1 MNCFNYKN
9 NDNAQS
15 VLPEGLDSKTL
26 FPKYKIIK
34 PENSI
39 RHQLKG
45 TRLLISDRILENEY
59 YNYSRKYP
67 WIKVKCFELIQP
79 KEKYMSIK
87 IINKNSKNPN
97 KVIIFSD
104 GETSDKCGILPILI
118 DLSSYLR
125 INIITYEYPKTNP
138 G

>member
-1 MNCFNYKN
+1 MC
-9 NDNAQS
+9 
-15 VLPEGLDSKTL
+15 
-26 FPKYKIIK
+26 
-34 PENSI
+34 
-39 RHQLKG
+39 
-45 TRLLISDRILENEY
+45 
-59 YNYSRKYP
+59 
-67 WIKVKCFELIQP
+67 
-79 KEKYMSIK
+79 IK

-138 G
+138 GQGIFKKEQDMIECTLTVTSYVYASSEYKSFILMGYSTGVYINYKIIDYLSIKVKNL